1 MNQIDDL
8 RHCGLL
14 SAFSS
19 RRVRELD
26 ALPIAQQSARQ
37 KQVVDICRR
46 SLEIIRL
53 HIGREGPLSRA
64 MGVVGALIWC
74 LQTRPVAVV
83 PAEPVARSPQDPPAP
98 NAVPFTCS
106 FSHAPAPIYIV
117 ILCQDDYM
125 ASWKQ
130 TVNSQLLIESCVVSA
145 HGNSKNGTA
154 LN

>member
-53 HIGREGPLSRA
+53 HIGRDGPLSRA
-64 MGVVGALIWC
+64 TGVVGALIWC
-74 LQTRPVAVV
+74 LQTCPVAVV
-83 PAEPVARSPQDPPAP
+83 PAEPVARSPQNPPAP

-106 FSHAPAPIYIV
+106 LSDTPAIV

-125 ASWKQ
+125 DSRKQ
-130 TVNSQLLIESCVVSA
+130 TVNSQLLTESCIVLA
-145 HGNSKNGTA
+145 DGNSKNRTE

>member
-8 RHCGLL
+8 GHCGLL

-19 RRVRELD
+19 RRMRELN

-74 LQTRPVAVV
+74 LQTRGRSRACRAHGTV
-83 PAEPVARSPQDPPAP
+83 PTSHKTHQMLCLSPAASLPA
-98 NAVPFTCS
+98 T
-106 FSHAPAPIYIV
+106 APAPMSIV
-117 ILCQDDYM
+117 SLCQNDNM

-130 TVNSQLLIESCVVSA
+130 TEDLQLLTESCIVLA
-145 HGNSKNGTA
+145 DGFPKN
-154 LN
+154 